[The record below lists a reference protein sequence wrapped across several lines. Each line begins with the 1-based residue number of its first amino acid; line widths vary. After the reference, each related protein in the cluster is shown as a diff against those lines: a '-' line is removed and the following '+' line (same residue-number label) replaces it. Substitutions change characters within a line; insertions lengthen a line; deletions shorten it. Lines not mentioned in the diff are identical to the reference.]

1 MRDTPDGSGRSDAS
15 DAPRASADA
24 PTASVAR
31 PVRSAVVSL
40 APTRPVPAAALPVQ
54 RAAPAVPAGRPSP
67 AAAPTPARA
76 AAPATARVSAPRRA
90 TSVAVQRGGD
100 GGGSSDKPAPS
111 VTSQL
116 KPRELK
122 EDQVAELVHRL
133 IGPMTRLLRTELRLD
148 RERIGK
154 LRDPRH

>member
-1 MRDTPDGSGRSDAS
+1 MT
-15 DAPRASADA
+15 AP
-24 PTASVAR
+24 P
-31 PVRSAVVSL
+31 
-40 APTRPVPAAALPVQ
+40 
-54 RAAPAVPAGRPSP
+54 
-67 AAAPTPARA
+67 
-76 AAPATARVSAPRRA
+76 RA
-90 TSVAVQRGGD
+90 TSVPVQRS
-100 GGGSSDKPAPS
+100 GGGEGTDRPAPS

-116 KPRELK
+116 HPRELK